1 MLHVWDDV
9 PDIHK
14 GTNETLHKE
23 IYRAQIVQAL
33 SSFPFWPN
41 SSSSSS
47 RSISSSGA
55 ADSGSLLQIITK
67 FSFYLF
73 STVFTIVYFPQ
84 YE

>member
-1 MLHVWDDV
+1 LLHVWDDV

-14 GTNETLHKE
+14 GTNETLNKE

-47 RSISSSGA
+47 SSSGA